1 MVALTFPNRS
11 ASINENVNIFSNTR
25 STENSAIQNLPFGLK
40 SSRIAAHSSHPMNT
54 QEIKEAFDAG
64 HRVYGTAV
72 LTASPF
78 WPPYLSQT
86 GIDFVFIDTE
96 HVPLDRNS
104 LSWMCRTYSAL
115 SLAPIV
121 RIPNHDPNEACKALD
136 GGAQGIIAP
145 YIEHPDQ
152 LKPLVGATKYRPIKG
167 ERLDKILNHSS
178 PVEPEL
184 EAYLDDRNQNTL
196 LIANI
201 ESQPAIQNL
210 DKILEIQELD
220 AVLIGPHDLSC
231 SLGIPEDYNHP
242 RFDEAVEQIFRQ
254 ARAAGKGAGLHF
266 VHGVDRHV
274 ELAKLGA
281 NFIIHSDCIHLITE
295 KLTEDLKQL
304 RHAFGD
310 SSRPTSN
317 PTEKIPVI

>member
-1 MVALTFPNRS
+1 
-11 ASINENVNIFSNTR
+11 
-25 STENSAIQNLPFGLK
+25 
-40 SSRIAAHSSHPMNT
+40 MNT
-54 QEIKEAFDAG
+54 QQIKEAFDAG
-64 HRVYGTAV
+64 RRVYGTAV

-121 RIPNHDPNEACKALD
+121 RIPNHDPIEACKVLD

-167 ERLDKILNHSS
+167 DRLDKILSTS
-178 PVEPEL
+178 PPKLEPEL
-184 EAYLDDRNQNTL
+184 SAYLHERNRDSL

-201 ESQPAIQNL
+201 ESQPAIDNL

-231 SLGIPEDYNHP
+231 SLGIPEDYLHP
-242 RFDEAVEQIFRQ
+242 RFDEAVKQIFSK
-254 ARAAGKGAGLHF
+254 ARATGKGAGLHF
-266 VHGVDRHV
+266 VHGVDRHAQ
-274 ELAKLGA
+274 LAKLGA
-281 NFIIHSDCIHLITE
+281 NFIIHSDCIHLISE
-295 KLTEDLKQL
+295 KLKADLKQL
-304 RHAFGD
+304 RTSLGD
-310 SSRPTSN
+310 PSCPPPSSTD
-317 PTEKIPVI
+317 KIPVI